1 MYKLKKKKLNC
12 VYIFFEKFSYKNCYI
27 NIFFDT
33 AEHCKQYACQQWS
46 TLDNK
51 KKLKI
56 IVWQSFSVQQLF
68 NLQKIEIT
76 NILLVEMCKQ
86 FKI

>member
-1 MYKLKKKKLNC
+1 MYTF
-12 VYIFFEKFSYKNCYI
+12 FFEKFSYKNCYI

-33 AEHCKQYACQQWS
+33 AEHCKQQLS

-51 KKLKI
+51 RKLKK

-68 NLQKIEIT
+68 NLQKIELT

-86 FKI
+86 LKI